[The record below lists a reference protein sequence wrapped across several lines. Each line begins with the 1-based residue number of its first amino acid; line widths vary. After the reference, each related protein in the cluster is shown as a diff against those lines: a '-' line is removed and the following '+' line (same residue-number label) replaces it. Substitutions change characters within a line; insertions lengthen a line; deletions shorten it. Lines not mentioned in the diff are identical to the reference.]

1 VENFINQIS
10 HFAQENTSLA
20 YIMLFVSAF
29 VENVFPP
36 VPGDTVTLIGAYFV
50 GTGNLN
56 FFGVL
61 VSTTLGSVVGF
72 MTLFLLAYWLEWRV
86 IEKYEF
92 RWMQKSHI
100 DKVQNWFQK
109 YGYRVI
115 LANRFLS
122 GVRSVISFAAGL
134 SNLNI
139 KKVLVLS
146 LLSALIWNALIISAG
161 ALIGDNWQQIEKYLK
176 LYNQIVIIGLATIA
190 VAYLIYFLIFKKK
203 LFAKS
208 RGD

>member
-1 VENFINQIS
+1 MENFINQIS